1 MPALPPGANTVIHDG
16 TATLSV
22 TGARQGTVDLMA
34 FQLTVDQRVRND
46 DDFIF
51 FNQPK
56 SPEGAV
62 RLIGADRISLDLSL
76 IPLHIHTLSIAVA
89 LDESVSGSLAT
100 VPGLGV
106 TLEQPSGLVV
116 QAPATGLRTERAA
129 ILMEVYRR
137 NGTWKVRNVSQGWS
151 TGLTA
156 LATNYGVD
164 VSQPAP
170 PTPTP
175 APTPPP
181 APTPRPMPTPAP
193 TTERRGVPPS
203 RPRVQTPAAP
213 TVTLS
218 KITLDKNTPSVSL
231 VKAGEEQGLMR
242 VNLNW
247 TTRGS
252 GKGFLGRLTG
262 GNGIDLD
269 LGCLYEMADG
279 SKGVIQALGGAFGS
293 RYSYPYIELDG
304 DDRTG
309 TVAGGENLYIDL
321 SNPRAFKRILIFA
334 YIYEGVPNWAAAD
347 GVVTLYRTS
356 GSEIE
361 VRLDSGDNRAP
372 MCAIALLESKN
383 GQIDINREVRYIKG
397 DQSHL
402 DKAYKW
408 GMRWTPGSK

>member
-22 TGARQGTVDLMA
+22 SGARQGTVDLMA

-62 RLIGADRISLDLSL
+62 RLIGADRISLDLNL
-76 IPLHIHTLSIAVA
+76 IPAHIHTLSIAVA

-106 TLEQPSGLVV
+106 TLEQPTGLVV
-116 QAPATGLRTERAA
+116 QAPASGLSSERAA

-137 NGTWKVRNVSQGWS
+137 NGTWKVRNVSQGWN
-151 TGLTA
+151 TGLSA

-164 VSQPAP
+164 VTQPA
-170 PTPTP
+170 
-175 APTPPP
+175 PP
-181 APTPRPMPTPAP
+181 APTPTPPAAP
-193 TTERRGVPPS
+193 SPNPSTERRGVPPS
-203 RPRVQTPAAP
+203 RPPVSTPVAP
-213 TVTLS
+213 PVTLS
-218 KITLDKNTPSVSL
+218 KITLDKSTPSVSL
-231 VKAGEEQGLMR
+231 VKAGEEQGVMR

-252 GKGFLGRLTG
+252 GKGFLGRLAG
-262 GNGIDLD
+262 SNSIDLD

-279 SKGVIQALGGAFGS
+279 SKGVIQALGEAFGS

-309 TVAGGENLYIDL
+309 SVAGGENLYIDL
-321 SNPRAFKRILIFA
+321 SNPSIFKRILIFA

-383 GQIDINREVRYIKG
+383 GEINVNREVRYIKG

-408 GMRWTPGSK
+408 KLRWTPGSK

>member
-76 IPLHIHTLSIAVA
+76 IPSHIHTLSIAVA

-106 TLEQPSGLVV
+106 TLEQPTGLVV
-116 QAPATGLRTERAA
+116 QAPTSGLRTERAA

-137 NGTWKVRNVSQGWS
+137 NETWKVRNVSQGWS

-170 PTPTP
+170 PAPT
-175 APTPPP
+175 PTPPP
-181 APTPRPMPTPAP
+181 APSPNP

-203 RPRVQTPAAP
+203 RPPVTTPATP
-213 TVTLS
+213 PVTLS

-247 TTRGS
+247 TTRGA
-252 GKGFLGRLTG
+252 GKGFLGRLAG
-262 GNGIDLD
+262 NNGIDLD

-293 RYSYPYIELDG
+293 RYDYPFIELDG

-309 TVAGGENLYIDL
+309 SVAGGENLYIDL
-321 SNPRAFKRILIFA
+321 SNPWIFKRVLIFA
-334 YIYEGVPNWAAAD
+334 YIYEGVPNWATAD

-356 GSEIE
+356 GSDIE

-383 GQIDINREVRYIKG
+383 GEINVKREVRYIKG

>member
-1 MPALPPGANTVIHDG
+1 MPSLPPGANTVIHDG
-16 TATLSV
+16 TAILSV
-22 TGARQGTVDLMA
+22 SGARQGTVDLMA
-34 FQLTVDQRVRND
+34 FQLTENQRVRND

-76 IPLHIHTLSIAVA
+76 MPAHIHTLSIAVA
-89 LDESVSGSLAT
+89 LDESMHGTLAA
-100 VPGLGV
+100 VPDLGV
-106 TLEQPSGLVV
+106 TLEQSTGLVV
-116 QAPATGLRTERAA
+116 QAPANGLSSERAA

-137 NGTWKVRNVSQGWS
+137 NGTWKVRNVSQGWN
-151 TGLTA
+151 TGLSA

-170 PTPTP
+170 PAPTP
-175 APTPPP
+175 APPP
-181 APTPRPMPTPAP
+181 APSPEP

-203 RPRVQTPAAP
+203 QPRVPTPAAP
-213 TVTLS
+213 PVTLS

-252 GKGFLGRLTG
+252 GKGFFGRLAG
-262 GNGIDLD
+262 SNGIDLD

-293 RYSYPYIELDG
+293 RYSYPFIELDG

-309 TVAGGENLYIDL
+309 SIAGGENLYIDL
-321 SNPRAFKRILIFA
+321 SNPGAFKRILIFA

-356 GSEIE
+356 GSDIE

-383 GQIDINREVRYIKG
+383 GEISVKREVRYIKG

-408 GMRWTPGSK
+408 RMRWTPGSK

>member
-16 TATLSV
+16 AVTLSV
-22 TGARQGTVDLMA
+22 SGARQGTVDLMA
-34 FQLTVDQRVRND
+34 FQLTEDQRVRND

-76 IPLHIHTLSIAVA
+76 IPARIHTLSIAVA
-89 LDESVSGSLAT
+89 LDESVSGTLAT

-106 TLEQPSGLVV
+106 TVEQPTGLVV
-116 QAPATGLRTERAA
+116 QAPASGLSSERAA

-137 NGTWKVRNVSQGWS
+137 NGTWKVRNVSQGWN
-151 TGLTA
+151 TGLSA

-170 PTPTP
+170 P
-175 APTPPP
+175 APTPSP
-181 APTPRPMPTPAP
+181 APAPPQAPPPTPS
-193 TTERRGVPPS
+193 TERRGVPPS
-203 RPRVQTPAAP
+203 RPRVSTPPAP
-213 TVTLS
+213 PVTLS

-231 VKAGEEQGLMR
+231 VKAGEEQGVMR

-252 GKGFLGRLTG
+252 GKGFLGRLA
-262 GNGIDLD
+262 GNDGIDLD

-279 SKGVIQALGGAFGS
+279 RKGVIQALGGAFGS
-293 RYSYPYIELDG
+293 RYGYPFIELDG

-309 TVAGGENLYIDL
+309 SVAGGENLYIDL

-334 YIYEGVPNWAAAD
+334 YIYDGVPNWAAAD

-356 GSEIE
+356 GAEIE

-372 MCAIALLESKN
+372 MCAIALLKQKN
-383 GQIDINREVRYIKG
+383 GQLDIKREVRYIRG

-408 GMRWTPGSK
+408 GLRWTEGSK

>member
-1 MPALPPGANTVIHDG
+1 MPVLPPGANTAIHDG

-34 FQLTVDQRVRND
+34 FQLTPNQRVRND

-62 RLIGADRISLDLSL
+62 RLLGADRISLDLNR
-76 IPLHIHTLSIAVA
+76 IPADIHSLSIAVA
-89 LDESVSGSLAT
+89 LDDSVNGTLAT

-106 TLEQPSGLVV
+106 TLEQPNGVV
-116 QAPATGLRTERAA
+116 VEAPATGLRSERAA

-137 NGTWKVRNVSQGWS
+137 NGTWKVRNVSQGWN
-151 TGLTA
+151 TGLSA

-164 VSQPAP
+164 VTQPAP

-175 APTPPP
+175 TLPPVP
-181 APTPRPMPTPAP
+181 SPDR

-203 RPRVQTPAAP
+203 RDHTLAPAAP
-213 TVTLS
+213 PVSLS
-218 KITLDKNTPSVSL
+218 KITLDKNTPSVNL
-231 VKAGEEQGLMR
+231 VKPGEEQGVMR

-247 TTRGS
+247 SSRSS
-252 GKGFLGRLTG
+252 GKGFFSRLAG
-262 GNGIDLD
+262 GGGIDLD
-269 LGCLYEMADG
+269 LGCLYELADG
-279 SKGVIQALGGAFGS
+279 SKGVIQALGEAFGS
-293 RYSYPYIELDG
+293 QYSYPYIELDG

-309 TVAGGENLYIDL
+309 SVSGGENLYINL
-321 SNPRAFKRILIFA
+321 SNPSIFKRILIFA

-356 GSEIE
+356 GPPIE

-372 MCAIALLESKN
+372 MCAIALLENKN
-383 GQIDINREVRYIKG
+383 GQIDVKREVRYIRG
-397 DQSHL
+397 SQSDL

-408 GMRWTPGSK
+408 KMRWTPGSK

>member
-1 MPALPPGANTVIHDG
+1 MPTLPPGANTVIHDG
-16 TATLSV
+16 TVTLSV
-22 TGARQGTVDLMA
+22 AGARQGTVDLMA
-34 FQLTVDQRVRND
+34 FQLKEDQRVRND

-76 IPLHIHTLSIAVA
+76 IPARIHSLSIAVA
-89 LDESVSGSLAT
+89 LDESVRGSLAA

-106 TLEQPSGLVV
+106 TVEQPTGPVV
-116 QAPATGLRTERAA
+116 QAPASGLSSERAA

-137 NGTWKVRNVSQGWS
+137 NGTWKVRNVSQGWN
-151 TGLTA
+151 TGLSA

-164 VSQPAP
+164 VSRPAPPAPVPTPP

-175 APTPPP
+175 APE
-181 APTPRPMPTPAP
+181 P

-203 RPRVQTPAAP
+203 RPRPSQPTAP
-213 TVTLS
+213 PVTLS

-231 VKAGEEQGLMR
+231 VKAGEEQGVMR

-252 GKGFLGRLTG
+252 GKGFLGRHAG
-262 GNGIDLD
+262 NNGIDLD

-293 RYSYPYIELDG
+293 RYDYPFIELDG

-309 TVAGGENLYIDL
+309 SVAGGENLYIDL

-334 YIYEGVPNWAAAD
+334 YIYDGVPNWAAAD

-372 MCAIALLESKN
+372 MCAIALLKQNN
-383 GQIDINREVRYIKG
+383 GQLDIKREVRYIRG

-408 GMRWTPGSK
+408 GLRWTEGSK

>member
-1 MPALPPGANTVIHDG
+1 MPALPPGADTVIHDG

-46 DDFIF
+46 NDFIF

-62 RLIGADRISLDLSL
+62 RLIGADRISLDLSF
-76 IPLHIHTLSIAVA
+76 IPSHIHALSIAVA

-100 VPGLGV
+100 VPGLDV
-106 TLEQPSGLVV
+106 TLEQPTGLVV
-116 QAPATGLRTERAA
+116 QAPASGLRTERAA

-156 LATNYGVD
+156 LATNYGGD

-175 APTPPP
+175 APTPSP
-181 APTPRPMPTPAP
+181 APTPRPTPTPAP

-203 RPRVQTPAAP
+203 RPRVQPPAAP
-213 TVTLS
+213 PVTLS

-247 TTRGS
+247 TTRDPARGS
-252 GKGFLGRLTG
+252 WVALPVETASTSISIARTKWQMGARVSSRLSARHSDRGTT
-262 GNGIDLD
+262 IRSSSL
-269 LGCLYEMADG
+269 MATTAQVPWQMARTCTSTCRIRG
-279 SKGVIQALGGAFGS
+279 S
-293 RYSYPYIELDG
+293 
-304 DDRTG
+304 
-309 TVAGGENLYIDL
+309 
-321 SNPRAFKRILIFA
+321 SNA
-334 YIYEGVPNWAAAD
+334 
-347 GVVTLYRTS
+347 S
-356 GSEIE
+356 
-361 VRLDSGDNRAP
+361 
-372 MCAIALLESKN
+372 
-383 GQIDINREVRYIKG
+383 
-397 DQSHL
+397 
-402 DKAYKW
+402 
-408 GMRWTPGSK
+408 